1 MENLSVG
8 ARELALYTENDGRL
22 YESQWKPIQKNLATK
37 KAQGKYQKEGA
48 AKLFGHL
55 MESAAKKYAIE
66 HGDSPA
72 SWSKMFPKHDRL
84 QAAKYFVELF
94 EQGWKDGD
102 FASYVPKKY
111 QAKKAAPKSGALLR
125 RAVGYSSADLF
136 DYRTGEL
143 IRKATKAEL
152 KESKEAARFDGGSG
166 VFEIDGRS
174 VYVQ

>member
-8 ARELALYTENDGRL
+8 ARELALYIENDARL
-22 YESQWKPIQKNLATK
+22 YESQWKPIQKNLTTK

-48 AKLFGHL
+48 VKLFGYL
-55 MESAAKKYAIE
+55 MDAAAKNYAIE
-66 HGDSPA
+66 HGDSA
-72 SWSKMFPKHDRL
+72 LWSKMFPKHDRL

-94 EQGWKDGD
+94 EQGWKNGD
-102 FASYVPKKY
+102 FADYVPKKY
-111 QAKKAAPKSGALLR
+111 QAKKAAPKSSALLR

-136 DYRTGEL
+136 DYHTGEL
-143 IRKATKAEL
+143 IRTATRAEL
-152 KESKEAARFDGGSG
+152 KESKEAARFDGGAG